1 MSKPSA
7 TSKASKKNQTTI
19 PARVRRALGIA
30 KGDTLLWVIDGN
42 EVSLRKISKVD
53 INWSKTSEMSLLEWT
68 PEDDEGDERAV
79 HVGKERLALRAGG
92 EEPGNEEHG
101 DDDGNGAH
109 GRIQRFDHRIAPSS
123 AGMAESDVDIPPD
136 ELAEQAAHQR
146 GSQQDK
152 QRDGD
157 PADGNAHEAEIPCLG
172 RQHADV
178 V

>member
-68 PEDDEGDERAV
+68 PEDDEG
-79 HVGKERLALRAGG
+79 
-92 EEPGNEEHG
+92 
-101 DDDGNGAH
+101 
-109 GRIQRFDHRIAPSS
+109 
-123 AGMAESDVDIPPD
+123 ESYV
-136 ELAEQAAHQR
+136 
-146 GSQQDK
+146 
-152 QRDGD
+152 
-157 PADGNAHEAEIPCLG
+157 EAKA
-172 RQHADV
+172 R
-178 V
+178 

>member
-68 PEDDEGDERAV
+68 PEDDEG
-79 HVGKERLALRAGG
+79 
-92 EEPGNEEHG
+92 
-101 DDDGNGAH
+101 
-109 GRIQRFDHRIAPSS
+109 
-123 AGMAESDVDIPPD
+123 ESYI
-136 ELAEQAAHQR
+136 
-146 GSQQDK
+146 
-152 QRDGD
+152 
-157 PADGNAHEAEIPCLG
+157 EAKA
-172 RQHADV
+172 R
-178 V
+178 